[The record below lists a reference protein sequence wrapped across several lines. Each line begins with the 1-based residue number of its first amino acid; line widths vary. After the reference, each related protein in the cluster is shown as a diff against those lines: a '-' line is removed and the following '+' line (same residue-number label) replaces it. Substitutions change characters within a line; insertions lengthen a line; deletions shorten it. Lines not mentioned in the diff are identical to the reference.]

1 MTTANPSNPYSNS
14 VYPNRYIDNIYFQD
28 GMLLTGILAALLYL
42 ILSVAL
48 DAAGHVPNMSLL
60 LPVTLGAIAMGV
72 LMSYSR
78 FDGFFAL
85 SHSMFTGLAWILYL
99 MGGMVKTQEINSFL
113 HYGVP
118 TTQAKIY
125 FVLYRLLT
133 WIDAAWRNE
142 ASNDNYMFIFEISF
156 LVWWLTYLGMWAIFR
171 YGYTWRAIVPAGLV
185 LVLNTYYAPNSTL
198 GFLIVFTLLA
208 LMLLVRTNLAEQ
220 QVRWRE
226 ENIYF
231 SQDITFDFLRTG
243 LLYSV
248 VVLALAWVA
257 PALGR
262 NPQLVHT
269 LEPIT
274 QRWTQFQENSSKLYE
289 GLSHPKGL
297 TGSSFGKD
305 LKLGG
310 RRNVGSDL
318 VFTVSAPMG
327 RYWRAVVF
335 DTFDGRQ
342 WQNTAQDEL
351 KFDANTPLPAI
362 AWNLRSPI
370 TQTIKLYESTGDV
383 IFGAPDIRKVN
394 MPVSTLVRSKG
405 PSAAATTDT
414 DPSADRP
421 DELTFVHA
429 QQPLDVGDQ
438 YTIVSQYTAVT
449 QKALETAGTDYPA
462 EIQKIYTQLPENYS
476 PKVKQVARELTAS
489 ATTPYAK
496 AKAIEHYLR
505 TTIPYS
511 DTIDAPPPNVDPV
524 EYFLFDIKKGYC
536 DYYATSM
543 AVMLRSV
550 GIPARTASGYAEGS
564 YDEDTGVY
572 AVSEQDAHTWVEVY
586 FPTYGWIEF
595 EPTASKSEL
604 NRPSGTDEADAAAQQ
619 ANAAGTPGAAGQP
632 PQNDPLNQNPE
643 QNAAANLAAEQG
655 TLTLGGQPWWLWAL
669 LTPVLLALGL
679 WGLRRSQIL
688 GPAAFTPEMSP
699 IVYERMVRWAERLG
713 LRSRTSDTPYE
724 HAYRFGRLLPEGK
737 SLIQK
742 ITESYVRYC
751 FSPQKSE
758 AELASGASNPSLS
771 SAELEESWQELHPLI
786 LRSWARK
793 LTDRFTRP
801 KANPFGLGDK

>member
-1 MTTANPSNPYSNS
+1 
-14 VYPNRYIDNIYFQD
+14 
-28 GMLLTGILAALLYL
+28 
-42 ILSVAL
+42 
-48 DAAGHVPNMSLL
+48 
-60 LPVTLGAIAMGV
+60 
-72 LMSYSR
+72 
-78 FDGFFAL
+78 
-85 SHSMFTGLAWILYL
+85 
-99 MGGMVKTQEINSFL
+99 
-113 HYGVP
+113 
-118 TTQAKIY
+118 
-125 FVLYRLLT
+125 
-133 WIDAAWRNE
+133 IDAAWRNE

-185 LVLNTYYAPNSTL
+185 LVLNTYYAPHSTL

-226 ENIYF
+226 ESIYF

-248 VVLALAWVA
+248 VVLALAWLA

-262 NPQLVHT
+262 NPQLAHT
-269 LEPIT
+269 LDPIT
-274 QRWTQFQENSSKLYE
+274 QRWTQFQEKSSKLYE
-289 GLSHPKGL
+289 GLTHSKQL

-342 WQNTAQDEL
+342 WANTAKDEIR
-351 KFDANTPLPAI
+351 FDANTPLPAVT
-362 AWNLRSPI
+362 WNLRSPI
-370 TQTIKLYESTGDV
+370 TQTIKLYEPTGDV

-394 MPVSTLVRSKG
+394 MPVSTLVRAKG
-405 PSAAATTDT
+405 PSAAATDPNQATDQ
-414 DPSADRP
+414 P

-429 QQPLDVGDQ
+429 QQPLEVGDQ

-449 QKALETAGTDYPA
+449 QKALEEAGTDYP
-462 EIQKIYTQLPENYS
+462 EDIQKTYTQLPDNYS
-476 PKVKQVARELTAS
+476 PKVQQVARELTNGL
-489 ATTPYAK
+489 TTPYDK

-511 DTIDAPPPNVDPV
+511 DTIDAPPANVDPV
-524 EYFLFDIKKGYC
+524 EYFLFTIKKGYC

-550 GIPARTASGYAEGS
+550 GVPARTASGYAEGT

-604 NRPSGTDEADAAAQQ
+604 NRPSGTEEADAAAQKR
-619 ANAAGTPGAAGQP
+619 NAAGTPSAAEQQQQ
-632 PQNDPLNQNPE
+632 QNDPLNQNPE
-643 QNAAANLAAEQG
+643 QGGAANLPVDQG
-655 TLTLGGQPWWLWAL
+655 APTLGGQPWWLWAI
-669 LTPVLLALGL
+669 LTPVLLAFGV
-679 WGLRRSQIL
+679 WGLRRSQIW

-699 IVYERMVRWAERLG
+699 IVYDRMVRWAERLG

-751 FSPQKSE
+751 FSPQKPD
-758 AELASGASNPSLS
+758 AELASGVSNPSLS
-771 SAELEESWQELHPLI
+771 SSELEESWQELHPLI
-786 LRSWARK
+786 LRSWAR
-793 LTDRFTRP
+793 TFTNRFTRG
-801 KANPFGLGDK
+801 KVNPFVLEDN